1 MYILFTVI
9 YLHYHM
15 DTNVSILANLES
27 DHVLANSKR

>member
-9 YLHYHM
+9 YLHYHR